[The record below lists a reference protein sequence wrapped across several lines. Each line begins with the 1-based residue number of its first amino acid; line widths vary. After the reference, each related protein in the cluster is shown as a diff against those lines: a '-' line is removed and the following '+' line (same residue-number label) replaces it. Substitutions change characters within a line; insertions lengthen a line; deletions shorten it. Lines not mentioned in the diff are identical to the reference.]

1 MWNCLNFPENI
12 INEIIKI
19 GQLFLILVI
28 HSRTLSRKRLKRYLS
43 RRTKY
48 LDPAKLGCKIVPL
61 KEIKGP
67 VKARLSSSTSERR
80 PVLNPWETNYALR
93 FERPELGMCALSV

>member
-1 MWNCLNFPENI
+1 MRDMWNCLNFPENI

-19 GQLFLILVI
+19 GQFLILVI
-28 HSRTLSRKRLKRYLS
+28 LSRTLRRKRLKRYLS

-48 LDPAKLGCKIVPL
+48 LDPFKLGCKIVPL

-67 VKARLSSSTSERR
+67 VNIKGTFIL
-80 PVLNPWETNYALR
+80 VYI
-93 FERPELGMCALSV
+93 